1 MLAGIVLGLGWVVL
15 LEYRDSTLKTD
26 DEVTRVLAVPVL
38 AVVPLMQSDA
48 ERQRLFRRRIIVG
61 VGLGSTVTACLAV
74 LAYTFVR

>member
-1 MLAGIVLGLGWVVL
+1 
-15 LEYRDSTLKTD
+15 
-26 DEVTRVLAVPVL
+26 
-38 AVVPLMQSDA
+38 MQSDA

>member
-1 MLAGIVLGLGWVVL
+1 MLAGLVLGLGWVAL
-15 LEYRDSTLKTD
+15 LEYRDSTLRTD
-26 DEVTRVLAVPVL
+26 DEVMRVLAVPVL

-48 ERQRLFRRRIIVG
+48 ERRRVFRRRLMVG